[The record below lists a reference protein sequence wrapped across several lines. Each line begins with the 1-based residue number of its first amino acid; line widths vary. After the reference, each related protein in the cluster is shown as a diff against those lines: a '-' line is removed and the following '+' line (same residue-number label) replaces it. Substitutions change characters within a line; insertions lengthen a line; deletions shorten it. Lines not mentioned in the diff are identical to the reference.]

1 MGPRKQARVIK
12 ALNKLTNTYKVLIKK
27 RKVPT
32 IHREHHLRSFVNIRD
47 LLLLIKDLLNSRKKQ
62 VVHFGLDLYIIL
74 LAGQRYLADHKK
86 MEVGIRDMLA
96 ENEGLADEELQLY
109 FQMIIG
115 KNDNPIKVCLNK
127 QLVLLLKEFKWEK
140 FNEKT
145 YRLVQRMN

>member
-1 MGPRKQARVIK
+1 MAIRKQAKVIK
-12 ALNKLTNTYKVLIKK
+12 ALNKLTNTYRGLIKK
-27 RKVPT
+27 REVPT
-32 IHREHHLRSFVNIRD
+32 LRREHHLRSFVNIRD

-62 VVHFGLDLYIIL
+62 VVDFGLDLYIIL

-86 MEVGIRDMLA
+86 IENGIREMLVA
-96 ENEGLADEELQLY
+96 NDGLADEGLQLY